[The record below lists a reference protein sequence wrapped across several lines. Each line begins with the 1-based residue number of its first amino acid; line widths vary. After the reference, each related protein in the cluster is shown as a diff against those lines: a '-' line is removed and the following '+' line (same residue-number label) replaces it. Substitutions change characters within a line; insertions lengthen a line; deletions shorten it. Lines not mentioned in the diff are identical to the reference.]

1 MFAAALISEDKIQT
15 RYIAPFGLT
24 ALLRRSKPGES
35 VESLWIGGH
44 PGEPGIALFVS
55 ALDAEIYRLHS
66 LSINQEWVRN
76 PLEVIGFRYTVEKLE
91 KAWTNLVFGFVANAR
106 GELAL
111 GPSGCL
117 SLPHYQES
125 FGPLDQSS
133 GPVIFRFS
141 ERRFEWMKEQWD
153 LMGEPDHA
161 STIAKMN
168 ALGATAAGAVQ
179 LKEIAEKA
187 LRLVKIAPVGEA
199 AHERTDYATFNPYT
213 SQWRYGPNEARQHL
227 H

>member
-1 MFAAALISEDKIQT
+1 MFPAALIPKDKLQT

-24 ALLRRSKPGES
+24 ALLRPHKPGES
-35 VESLWIGGH
+35 VESEWIGGH

-66 LSINQEWVRN
+66 LTNGQEWVRN
-76 PLEVIGFRYTVEKLE
+76 PLEVIGFKYTVERLGR
-91 KAWTNLVFGFVANAR
+91 AWTNLVFGFIANAR
-106 GELAL
+106 GELVC

-125 FGPLDQSS
+125 FGPLPEPAK
-133 GPVIFRFS
+133 PVIFRFG
-141 ERRFEWMKEQWD
+141 EHLFETMKERWD

-161 STIAKMN
+161 STIATVN
-168 ALGATAAGAVQ
+168 ALGATVAGAAQ
-179 LKEIAEKA
+179 LKEMAEKA
-187 LRLVKIAPVGEA
+187 LGLVKVAPIGEA
-199 AHERTDYATFNPYT
+199 AHERTDYATFNPQT
-213 SQWRYGPNEARQHL
+213 SQWRYGPTEARQHP